1 MVAGG
6 GRGKAADDF
15 HVDSRSLVFGSILAV
30 EVSDPVRGW
39 PIITQWLPRLRSRFP
54 AVPHVLW
61 LPEGAGAAALDMNGQ
76 PVLLSRE
83 RTAFGVSRIDGRH
96 DQRYPQ
102 VGYDREEAMLVLDLS
117 TGDSLLVPVHDDLGE
132 LHLVDTPAGDVAA
145 IHLPFAPWRVW
156 SPSPGGGYAAAW
168 GGTYEIAEIG
178 LAGDTLRVIRR
189 DVPPRRITPAAWSLA
204 RQQVVLELRPYI
216 GSAAAMDT
224 PLPPHQQQLVALT
237 YSRDGRQL

>member
-1 MVAGG
+1 
-6 GRGKAADDF
+6 
-15 HVDSRSLVFGSILAV
+15 
-30 EVSDPVRGW
+30 
-39 PIITQWLPRLRSRFP
+39 
-54 AVPHVLW
+54 
-61 LPEGAGAAALDMNGQ
+61 
-76 PVLLSRE
+76 SRE

-145 IHLPFAPWRVW
+145 IHLLFAPWRVW

-204 RQQVVLELRPYI
+204 RQQVVLELRPYNRKR
-216 GSAAAMDT
+216 GRHGHAVATAPTAARGVD
-224 PLPPHQQQLVALT
+224 LLQGRPPALSQANP
-237 YSRDGRQL
+237 Y